1 MLIFGKQKIEGG
13 WTKLKKPLAIMVKVE
28 GTEGSVCEYHAR
40 GVVRQKLVF
49 KCRPKPIISSSVAM
63 SKRVRLD
70 EPAELQAAA
79 TSS

>member
-13 WTKLKKPLAIMVKVE
+13 WTKLKKPLAIMAKVE
-28 GTEGSVCEYHAR
+28 GAEGSACEYHAR

-49 KCRPKPIISSSVAM
+49 KSRPKPIVSSSVAM

-70 EPAELQAAA
+70 EPGESQDPI